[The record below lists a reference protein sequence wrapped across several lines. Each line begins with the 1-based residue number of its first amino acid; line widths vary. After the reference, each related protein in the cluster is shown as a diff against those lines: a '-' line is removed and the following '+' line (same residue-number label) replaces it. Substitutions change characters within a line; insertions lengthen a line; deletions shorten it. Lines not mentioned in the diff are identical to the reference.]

1 MNFQNCWPCFSL
13 IELNFQFVFGVFDLR
28 FELLALQNRT
38 DRTDGARA
46 GAGRHRA
53 AGGHAS
59 ARNFKNLFSI
69 SSGKI

>member
-38 DRTDGARA
+38 DRIDGVGEGAVTAPRGPPA
-46 GAGRHRA
+46 GQ
-53 AGGHAS
+53 
-59 ARNFKNLFSI
+59 F
-69 SSGKI
+69 SSGKIQFSK